1 MRGSKFI
8 LYWFAS
14 YKWNILCYH
23 LQLGRHCAPHQHYQ
37 HLCLASFLIRIPPT
51 CCPAPCPAAD
61 QPHSNF
67 SGSLWDWSVYTPMPP
82 SMRIVPHNLCSSH
95 CHRTG
100 CRSTVK
106 TNSSQMYIVTS
117 NQTRCTQTMHQTIL
131 NKSRVFVWENSSICQ
146 QNLRLVNVV
155 TKKLREMRK
164 SQLWIWQRLAV
175 DNSIINTP
183 MDCGS
188 LGGLVLVS
196 INIAC
201 LNLIY
206 VSQCNSQTDPPG
218 RGSEF

>member
-61 QPHSNF
+61 QPHSSS

-117 NQTRCTQTMHQTIL
+117 NQTRCTQTMHHAPNHTKQESSVCLRKFKHLPTKPPIGKCCNKTVARDAQITIM
-131 NKSRVFVWENSSICQ
+131 NKAKTRC
-146 QNLRLVNVV
+146 R
-155 TKKLREMRK
+155 
-164 SQLWIWQRLAV
+164 QLHHYH
-175 DNSIINTP
+175 SH
-183 MDCGS
+183 
-188 LGGLVLVS
+188 GLW
-196 INIAC
+196 
-201 LNLIY
+201 
-206 VSQCNSQTDPPG
+206 
-218 RGSEF
+218 